1 MTTPLPVAGAAQIRH
16 AAVNEIRT
24 DRRAFAAV
32 LLLNALAVGVGLVGP
47 WLLGKIVDAVGK
59 APAREAVS
67 TVDRLAL
74 VILVCTVAQIVVTRC
89 ARYVGY
95 RFGERTAAR
104 IRERFLDRVLALPAA
119 VAERSSDGDLIARGT
134 TDAPTIAFALRTA
147 APDIFVAV
155 IQAAFIIGAVVVLN
169 PVLGL
174 SSLSCLFVATVA
186 VRWYLR
192 RSSAAYLASAAADSQ
207 LAEILATSVA
217 GARTIEALGLAE
229 NHAMA
234 TASVI
239 DTARRA
245 RLATLRL
252 RSVLFPALDVSYV
265 LPLVAVLLIGGVLHS
280 RDAVSLGTVV
290 AAAVYLR
297 QLIGPLDT
305 AMLWIDGVQSAI
317 ASYARLAGLSSTPT
331 ARQGIS
337 DEPTDNRIRIVDV
350 SYAYDRGRDV
360 LHGVEL
366 DIEPGERLAVV
377 GTSGAGKSTLA
388 RLLAGIDTPR
398 TGAIHV
404 GGVPISGLDPDRLRH
419 HVALVTQDQHVFHDT
434 VRGNLLIAR
443 PDATDAQLR
452 TALAA
457 VGADW
462 VDDLADGLDTHLD
475 GTQYLLDAAQA
486 QQLSLARVV
495 LADPH
500 TVVLDEATAQMDPT
514 SARNTERALAVVLE
528 GRTVIAIAHRLQ
540 TAHDADRVAVMA
552 AGRIIELGTHDDLI
566 AREGTYAALW
576 HSWHG
581 EKRR

>member
-1 MTTPLPVAGAAQIRH
+1 MTTLLPVASAAQIRH
-16 AAVNEIRT
+16 AAGHEIRT
-24 DRRAFAAV
+24 DKRAFTAV
-32 LLLNALAVGVGLVGP
+32 LVLNALAVGAGLAGP
-47 WLLGKIVDAVGK
+47 WLLGKIVDAVGES
-59 APAREAVS
+59 PTRAVS

-74 VILVCTVAQIVVTRC
+74 VIFVCTVAQIALTRW

-119 VAERSSDGDLIARGT
+119 VVERTSGGDLIARGT
-134 TDAPTIAFALRTA
+134 TDAPTIATALRTA
-147 APDIFVAV
+147 APDVFVAI
-155 IQAAFIIGAVVVLN
+155 IQAAFIIGAVLILN

-174 SSLSCLFVATVA
+174 SSLSCLLVATVA

-192 RSSAAYLASAAADSQ
+192 RSRVAYLAVAASGSQ
-207 LAEILATSVA
+207 LAEIMATSVA

-229 NHAMA
+229 IHRAA
-234 TASVI
+234 TDSAIS
-239 DTARRA
+239 TARRT

-252 RSVLFPALDVSYV
+252 RTGLFPALDVSYV
-265 LPLVAVLLIGGVLHS
+265 LPLVAVLLIGGVLHN

-290 AAAVYLR
+290 AAAMYLR

-305 AMLWIDGVQSAI
+305 VMLWIDGVQSAI
-317 ASYARLAGLSSTPT
+317 ASYARLEGLSSTPI
-331 ARQGIS
+331 ARPVIS
-337 DEPTDNRIRIVDV
+337 AEPTDNRIHLVDV
-350 SYAYDRGRDV
+350 SYAYERGHDV

-366 DIEPGERLAVV
+366 DIRPGERLAVV

-398 TGAIHV
+398 TGAIHL
-404 GGVPISGLDPDRLRH
+404 GGVPISGLHPDRLRH
-419 HVALVTQDQHVFHDT
+419 QVALVTQEQHVFHDT
-434 VRGNLLIAR
+434 IRGNLLIAR
-443 PDATDAQLR
+443 PDATDAEVH

-457 VGADW
+457 IGADW
-462 VDDLADGLDTHLD
+462 VDELTDGLDTHLCGND
-475 GTQYLLDAAQA
+475 YRIDAAQA

-540 TAHDADRVAVMA
+540 TAHDADRVAVLE
-552 AGRIIELGTHDDLI
+552 AGRIIELGTHNDLI
-566 AREGTYAALW
+566 ARGGAYASLW

-581 EKRR
+581 EKAG

>member
-1 MTTPLPVAGAAQIRH
+1 MTTPLPVAGAAQIRR

-24 DRRAFAAV
+24 EKTAFAAV
-32 LLLNALAVGVGLVGP
+32 LVLNALAVGAGLVGP

-59 APAREAVS
+59 APTRAVVG

-74 VILVCTVAQIVVTRC
+74 IILVCTVAQIVLIRC

-119 VAERSSDGDLIARGT
+119 VAERSSRGDLIARGT
-134 TDAPTIAFALRTA
+134 TDAPAVAFALRTA
-147 APDIFVAV
+147 APDVFVAI

-174 SSLSCLFVATVA
+174 SSLSCLLVAAVA

-192 RSSAAYLASAAADSQ
+192 RSRAAYLTEAASGSQ
-207 LAEILATSVA
+207 LAEIMATSVA

-229 NHAMA
+229 MHRAA
-234 TASVI
+234 TTSAI
-239 DTARRA
+239 ATARRA

-252 RSVLFPALDVSYV
+252 RTGLFPALDVSYV
-265 LPLVAVLLIGGVLHS
+265 LPLVAVLLIGGVLHNH
-280 RDAVSLGTVV
+280 DVVSLGTVV
-290 AAAVYLR
+290 AAAMYLR

-305 AMLWIDGVQSAI
+305 VMLWIDGVQGAI
-317 ASYARLAGLSSTPT
+317 ASYARLTGLASTPT
-331 ARQGIS
+331 ARQVIS
-337 DEPTDNRIRIVDV
+337 TEPTDNRIHIVDV
-350 SYAYDRGRDV
+350 RYAYDHGRDV
-360 LHGVEL
+360 LHGVEF
-366 DIEPGERLAVV
+366 DVRPGERLAVV

-388 RLLAGIDTPR
+388 RLLAGIDAPR
-398 TGAIHV
+398 TGAIHL

-419 HVALVTQDQHVFHDT
+419 HVALVTQEQHVFHDT
-434 VRGNLLIAR
+434 VRGNLLLAR
-443 PDATDAQLR
+443 PDATDAQVR

-457 VGADW
+457 VGAEW

-475 GTQYLLDAAQA
+475 GTECRLDAAQA

-514 SARNTERALAVVLE
+514 SARETERALAVVLD

-540 TAHDADRVAVMA
+540 TAHDADRVAVLE

-566 AREGTYAALW
+566 AREGTYADLW

-581 EKRR
+581 EQTG